1 MSAKVFELLL
11 AALLALSSGASLSN
25 ESLPL
30 DDAGAQELP
39 PLQEEESDFL
49 REKLEEEEEEFSLA
63 WLQERALAVLTVAV
77 LGGEAALMAWLFRF
91 FKDEQRQMRLFRS
104 VTDLF
109 ESERIEDLTYERFA
123 RILSEMGLSVVY
135 VRDTSLKTLRR
146 LLERERLLFFYR
158 ECEDCPGE
166 KYFFVTRLE
175 EKASGKQ
182 SLFCF
187 DLDST
192 SSRACCEEKEI
203 PLADLYNSNSGTGGK
218 LSFLVF
224 LQTEAAELR
233 VHPVIQ
239 KLICGRCTPLEKGGG
254 VESFCQRGG
263 EEDEE

>member
-1 MSAKVFELLL
+1 MLSAVIQNLFFSFVTSVFTFTQETQQP
-11 AALLALSSGASLSN
+11 SLQV
-25 ESLPL
+25 EEVE
-30 DDAGAQELP
+30 QVE
-39 PLQEEESDFL
+39 QVEKKEEEVPLSVKWFQK
-49 REKLEEEEEEFSLA
+49 RGETI
-63 WLQERALAVLTVAV
+63 LTVAI
-77 LGGEAALMAWLFRF
+77 LGGEAALLAWLVRF

-109 ESERIEDLTYERFA
+109 EKEKIEDLTYERFA

-135 VRDTSLKTLRR
+135 VRDTSLKTLKR

-166 KYFFVTRLE
+166 KYFFVTRFE
-175 EKASGKQ
+175 EKASGKK

-187 DLDST
+187 DLDSAM
-192 SSRACCEEKEI
+192 SRESCEEIEI
-203 PLADLYNSNSGTGGK
+203 SLSALYDSGAGSPK

-239 KLICGRCTPLEKGGG
+239 KLICGRCTPLEEGGG
-254 VESFCQRGG
+254 VESFCRGKSKRGG
-263 EEDEE
+263 GEDEKE